1 MKINFLVKIKNY
13 YLNSETFREVSD
25 LTLLSLITTLLLFM
39 VAKPLA
45 GALITYAGIVSE
57 VRNVE
62 ENLVNRAN
70 RIQEAS
76 NKINKLT
83 SFEIDRIK
91 TALPLSP
98 TPLPYIATLEKLA
111 AAYQVNLNIITA
123 KELPLQE
130 SNSSL
135 RVPKEVILTTKI
147 NGSFAGIQGF
157 LADLKNTTRVSN
169 LGRLILSSS
178 ENVLSAEADISVYYL
193 R

>member
-1 MKINFLVKIKNY
+1 MVKIKNY
-13 YLNSETFREVSD
+13 YLSSETFREVSD
-25 LTLLSLITTLLLFM
+25 LTLLSLITPLLLFM

-83 SFEIDRIK
+83 SFEIDKIK

-135 RVPKEVILTTKI
+135 RVPKEMLLTTKI